1 MNGHPNG
8 LLQRQM
14 ITWPFHVTLDKNHK
28 HMKKSILYF
37 TLLSV
42 SFIMSCASVKTAK
55 VITPE
60 GDWAYTI
67 EGTPQGNFEGVM
79 TISKSGDG
87 FSGQLNSTEGTLPFN
102 TLSYSK
108 EENKITATFNYA
120 DMPVTLTGVIL
131 ENQMTGKVSTS
142 GYEFPLKATRK

>member
-1 MNGHPNG
+1 
-8 LLQRQM
+8 
-14 ITWPFHVTLDKNHK
+14 
-28 HMKKSILYF
+28 MKKSILYV

-60 GDWAYTI
+60 GDWAYII

-102 TLSYSK
+102 TLTYAK
-108 EENKITATFNYA
+108 GENKVIATFDYSG
-120 DMPVTLTGVIL
+120 MPVTLTGVFV
-131 ENQMTGKVSTS
+131 ENQMTGTVATS